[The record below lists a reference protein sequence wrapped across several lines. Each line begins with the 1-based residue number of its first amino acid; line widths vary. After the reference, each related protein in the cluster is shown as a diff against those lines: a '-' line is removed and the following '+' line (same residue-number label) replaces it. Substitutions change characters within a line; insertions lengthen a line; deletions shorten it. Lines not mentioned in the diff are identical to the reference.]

1 MSKPNNA
8 GMVSFDVCNI
18 NALYLEGQRFQNLDQ
33 AEMDLIIANLDAI
46 VSNATKIT
54 ALEAADVVIN
64 TAISA
69 LQTTD
74 ISQNTAI
81 TNLQTSDT
89 TQNNK
94 IQYWNADGTV
104 YNNGGIDATEIYANP
119 LQIGDTDVGNFIKLG
134 VDGDVGIRLES
145 VNHELVEV
153 APTIII
159 RGQDTTNH
167 NEHIDIGLGYGNVA
181 VNGKTEVNI
190 GSGQSTVNI
199 CAKQSSSS
207 IADGAKIYI
216 GVKQNVDA
224 DSDIYVRGNFHSE
237 DCQMVTLDVTNSIT
251 WGTLIAQAAFIPFM
265 PGLILSSIFGPTVQ
279 FSYSDLIHLTSS
291 KFMEST
297 NSPNLNGISVFDS
310 SITSTVFPAIN
321 FLSLFGSITNWTG
334 AGNIEL
340 TALAGEVLQKVGDNS
355 TSTYNYTKVK
365 TNGIDIY
372 SKADTINLIS
382 NGNGMVKILHGSDLL
397 LHNTSDGNGK
407 YIHIKDKLKIT
418 NGTFS
423 PPYTTEITDAL
434 VASYASLFTVGNIAT
449 VNSTKLTFDNVNA
462 STTTNS
468 LYRDANSNLFWNGRN
483 ISNYTAGTASTYIL
497 SISANITSPPA
508 SNGTLNLTYTSTPL
522 YYINYT
528 GYAVATELEVGTFTS
543 PNVDLIANPF
553 ISSGLWSFNYHTTVT
568 ANVEVRSYFKV
579 YIQETVTAT
588 NTSTTTLLKDGSSNY
603 VVLTPNGTLGTYA
616 LTYNELYID
625 YYQFPNLTT
634 CTYKVIIKAYIY
646 QPSGTTSHNVRFGF
660 NDTALSHVHTTFQN
674 VSATST
680 LQNVLLAGNTAGSTP
695 INMNGQAI
703 QNASDILPQSNND
716 LVVGSK
722 ASSTGKT
729 YIYAN
734 AQPRITVSN
743 TGNVGVGSANTSPAY
758 LLDASG
764 GAVNCSELRINGVV
778 QSFSGTLAQTLTQGN
793 TANTSINMANN
804 NITNFNTISAN
815 PSIATGVIQG
825 TGNGTGLTIK
835 AGPTILGSTLQI
847 QAQTID
853 LQATDNDVR
862 FNGFT
867 VALPLCIRTWGW
879 QPTAVSFGST
889 YSRNSFEF
897 VVSESSWDLDNYMYI
912 IRFSC
917 IQSYNYQGTGG
928 FIKYSINNTPE
939 SSSYN
944 GRNLLS
950 YHNVSS
956 VSGVYSNQQDNLAN
970 LIYVPNTNTITGC
983 IGDIEIRKY
992 THFFGGTSTSSAGR
1006 LSVKAYFNTSYAQQ
1020 SGVYQAFEG
1029 GTTHAEYFISEL
1041 DTFSLTSFKLWGQKT
1056 NWFNSTNMGSQTG
1069 FTASLTKVPL

>member
-81 TNLQTSDT
+81 TNLQTSDSA
-89 TQNNK
+89 QNNK

-104 YNNGGIDATEIYANP
+104 YNNGGNEATEIYANP

-134 VDGDVGIRLES
+134 VEGDVGIRLES

-159 RGQDTTNH
+159 RAQDTTNH

-181 VNGKTEVNI
+181 ENGKTEVNI

-224 DSDIYVRGNFHSE
+224 DSDIYIRGNFHSE

-528 GYAVATELEVGTFTS
+528 GYATSTELEVGTFTS
-543 PNVDLIANPF
+543 ANVDLIANPF
-553 ISSGLWSFNYHTTVT
+553 ISAGLWSFNYHTTVT

-603 VVLTPNGTLGTYA
+603 VILTPNGTLGTYA
-616 LTYNELYID
+616 LTYNELFID

-743 TGNVGVGSANTSPAY
+743 SGNVGVGSDNTSPAY

-778 QSFSGTLAQTLTQGN
+778 QTFGGSQTLAQTLTQGN
-793 TANTSINMANN
+793 TANTSINMNGN
-804 NITNFNTISAN
+804 NITGAN
-815 PSIATGVIQG
+815 EI
-825 TGNGTGLTIK
+825 TGNNLTFKTGGVDRLKLTDAGIYFNNTLYHGLTYQMGFNRIIYDGQIPRTTNPDLSPWTFNYFL
-835 AGPTILGSTLQI
+835 ASMPGPV
-847 QAQTID
+847 D
-853 LQATDNDVR
+853 LTYYDIEYYLSVR
-862 FNGFT
+862 
-867 VALPLCIRTWGW
+867 R
-879 QPTAVSFGST
+879 
-889 YSRNSFEF
+889 
-897 VVSESSWDLDNYMYI
+897 
-912 IRFSC
+912 
-917 IQSYNYQGTGG
+917 GG
-928 FIKYSINNTPE
+928 
-939 SSSYN
+939 
-944 GRNLLS
+944 GGNL
-950 YHNVSS
+950 
-956 VSGVYSNQQDNLAN
+956 
-970 LIYVPNTNTITGC
+970 NTNTQLNYACGHFINQDLQKNNYAYMVNITSPGASSYAVACPFSSSSDQFYLFYYGNNTYWEAQVEGHIAMANRFPITGTNKTFTHNINTSMNVYSA
-983 IGDIEIRKY
+983 IGFSGSTMTYKLVSQGLSTY
-992 THFFGGTSTSSAGR
+992 TSTTNNFSSIAFWAPCNSFIEQDSMY
-1006 LSVKAYFNTSYAQQ
+1006 LTVKQVQRRN
-1020 SGVYQAFEG
+1020 
-1029 GTTHAEYFISEL
+1029 I
-1041 DTFSLTSFKLWGQKT
+1041 
-1056 NWFNSTNMGSQTG
+1056 
-1069 FTASLTKVPL
+1069 

>member
-1 MSKPNNA
+1 MSRPNNA

-33 AEMDLIIANLDAI
+33 AEMDLIITNLDAI

-64 TAISA
+64 TAITA
-69 LQTTD
+69 LQNTD

-81 TNLQTSDT
+81 TNLQTSDSA
-89 TQNNK
+89 QNNK

-134 VDGDVGIRLES
+134 VEGDVGIRLES

-181 VNGKTEVNI
+181 ENGKTEVNI

-279 FSYSDLIHLTSS
+279 FSYSDLIHLTSN

-382 NGNGMVKILHGSDLL
+382 NGDGMVKILNGSDLL

-418 NGTFS
+418 NGNIS

-449 VNSTKLTFDNVNA
+449 VNSTKLVFDNVNS

-483 ISNYTAGTASTYIL
+483 ISNYTAGTASTYIF
-497 SISANITSPPA
+497 SIASNITSPPA

-528 GYAVATELEVGTFTS
+528 GYSVATELEVGTFTS

-553 ISSGLWSFNYHTTVT
+553 ISGGLWSFNYHTTVT

-603 VVLTPNGTLGTYA
+603 VLLTPNGTLGTYA
-616 LTYNELYID
+616 LTYNELFID
-625 YYQFPNLTT
+625 YYQFPNLST

-703 QNASDILPQSNND
+703 QNASDILPQANND

-734 AQPRITVSN
+734 AQPCLTVSN

-764 GAVNCSELRINGVV
+764 GAVNCSELKINGVT
-778 QSFSGTLAQTLTQGN
+778 QTFGGSQTLAQVLTQGN
-793 TANTSINMANN
+793 TANTSINMNNN
-804 NITNFNTISAN
+804 NI
-815 PSIATGVIQG
+815 
-825 TGNGTGLTIK
+825 
-835 AGPTILGSTLQI
+835 
-847 QAQTID
+847 
-853 LQATDNDVR
+853 
-862 FNGFT
+862 
-867 VALPLCIRTWGW
+867 
-879 QPTAVSFGST
+879 
-889 YSRNSFEF
+889 
-897 VVSESSWDLDNYMYI
+897 
-912 IRFSC
+912 
-917 IQSYNYQGTGG
+917 
-928 FIKYSINNTPE
+928 
-939 SSSYN
+939 
-944 GRNLLS
+944 
-950 YHNVSS
+950 
-956 VSGVYSNQQDNLAN
+956 SGA
-970 LIYVPNTNTITGC
+970 NTITASTFTGGSGGKIVC
-983 IGDIEIRKY
+983 HASSDETTIGKFLNPLDAGGYSLY
-992 THFFGGTSTSSAGR
+992 TQSIKCNGAITAAGYYIGNEVYKPLDWDWQGVTKATSSSTYFVKWDSVLESLPIMSLAYDWELELR
-1006 LSVKAYFNTSYAQQ
+1006 FSNYLSAYSYIGLLLNGDTATNEQVKNSHWGHEFQMWANTSAVQVFTTNIAFSKCFPKNNDYNDFIYRLRLCWDSRNNVLVNYVQGVCYRWYNGLSTGATDYETCHGVQVIHNTAYLTESGGETPSINSIRFQ
-1020 SGVYQAFEG
+1020 SW
-1029 GTTHAEYFISEL
+1029 TTTQDLFRRATLKIKRVAKRYS
-1041 DTFSLTSFKLWGQKT
+1041 
-1056 NWFNSTNMGSQTG
+1056 
-1069 FTASLTKVPL
+1069 